1 MKRLV
6 SILIVSVLLLFSISV
21 AGAAD
26 IFARFSTYGVT
37 EKVED
42 LFDGDTFAID
52 LFLDGSVLKAYIV
65 ESVWIDNKIMT
76 RNYTADVKSKAGEG
90 KTLYFILENG
100 TEIKGHYDENGYY
113 FWLDFNAGSIKL
125 EPQDEFNSF
134 TDLIKER

>member
-1 MKRLV
+1 MKRFF
-6 SILIVSVLLLFSISV
+6 IALIAGLLLLSSV
-21 AGAAD
+21 IGASAAD
-26 IFARFSTYGVT
+26 IFARFSTFGVT

-52 LFLDGSVLKAYIV
+52 LFFDGSSLKAYIV
-65 ESVWIDNKIMT
+65 ETVWEGSKIIT

-100 TEIKGHYDENGYY
+100 TEIKGHYDENGYN
-113 FWLDFNAGSIKL
+113 FWLDFKAGSIKL

-134 TDLIKER
+134 SDLIKER